1 MSTTTFPVS
10 GSFGG
15 RQSKPVRRAPAARPA
30 AQAPVVQAAKPAPW
44 YHFFGNAFAAWAS
57 AGQLS
62 SR

>member
-15 RQSKPVRRAPAARPA
+15 RQSKPVRRAPVARPA
-30 AQAPVVQAAKPAPW
+30 VQAPAVQAAAKPAPW

-57 AGQLS
+57 AG
-62 SR
+62 RIAN